1 MTQKRATSKP
11 TNGMKPISFKLK
23 NGLEVRLLPSRRA
36 PVTSVQCW
44 VKTGSADERVAEQG
58 ISHFIEHLVFK
69 GTESFGVGEIAKV
82 VEASGGEMNAWTSF
96 DQTVFYI
103 NISKEFVGT
112 ALHTISDMM
121 STPRFDPKEI
131 DAEREVVLEE
141 IKRTNDNPSRRGSRL
156 LFSNFYRRHSYRVPV
171 IGRPEVVAK
180 VSPKVLSRYFAERY
194 SAKNMLLVVAGD
206 FETPS
211 MRRQITEHFGRVQGG
226 RVRPVKRVRETP
238 PTRMRLRLE
247 ESDLKETQIHICFP
261 IPPASHKDIA
271 GLEVLSMMLGQGD
284 SSRLVRRL
292 RLDEDLA
299 NSVGAGCFAP
309 KDPGFFS
316 ISLTTRPEQT
326 LPSIQA
332 CAEVVSQSFLQAYSS
347 AEVERAITN
356 IESSEYYGLE
366 SVEGLARKMGSLL
379 TLFGDLKKFD
389 EYMQRVREFNAQE
402 AHRLLLKYL
411 DPKLMTAVVLMAKGQ
426 EAQKQEVEAA
436 LRDFSGALQRARAS
450 APARLPQK
458 HATKKAK
465 AHPKWKAAA
474 DLNVRIERE
483 TLPSGTRV
491 IWRATR
497 SAPTVSARIAWRG
510 GSRTESIHQG
520 GLTELLSRV
529 WVSGTKDL
537 DEAQLLER
545 IENLASGL
553 GAFGGRHTVGL
564 SGQTLSIR
572 QREFAPLFGEVA
584 WSPRLSAEAVPRE
597 VSQMLEGLRTREDR
611 PSQIASRIFM
621 ETLFRDHF
629 YSLDPMGTPE
639 TLRGLDLKQLE
650 LHLEKNTATSP
661 LVVVTGDLDKAVWR
675 DAIESVA
682 ASRKRVHPGP
692 ETRRDLSGRD
702 LFKSRTSGE
711 QRCFRELKKEQ
722 TQIILGW
729 PGLTLDDPRRVT
741 LQVAQGLLSGMGG
754 RLFVELREKKSLAYS
769 VGPTA
774 MEGLEGGY
782 VGAHIGCSP
791 EKAEESIRDLIAEF
805 HKLAEQLVDAD
816 ELARSKRFLIGHHDL
831 GLQKASSLSSAFLFH
846 EIYGLPAEDILNYG
860 EQVKS
865 VSAESL
871 RQLIADLVSRPPTIV
886 VVGPKSPWRE
896 GEYTAIQA

>member
-1 MTQKRATSKP
+1 MTQKRATSKS
-11 TNGMKPISFKLK
+11 TNGMKPISFQLK
-23 NGLEVRLLPSRRA
+23 NGLQVRLLPSRRA
-36 PVTSVQCW
+36 PVISVQCW
-44 VKTGSADERVAEQG
+44 VNTGSADERPAEQG

-69 GTESFGVGEIAKV
+69 GTENYGVGEIAKA

-112 ALHTISDMM
+112 ALHTIGDMM
-121 STPRFDPKEI
+121 STPRFDPKES

-156 LFSNFYRRHSYRVPV
+156 LFSNFYRRHPYRVPV

-180 VSPKVLSRYFAERY
+180 VSPKVLRRYFAERY

-206 FETPS
+206 FDTGE
-211 MRRQITEHFGRVQGG
+211 MRRQIAENFGRVQGG
-226 RVRPVKRVRETP
+226 RVRSVKRSREAAP
-238 PTRMRLRLE
+238 ARPRIRLE
-247 ESDLKETQIHICFP
+247 ESDLKETQVHICFP
-261 IPPASHKDIA
+261 IPPAAHQDLA

-284 SSRLVRRL
+284 ASRLVKRL

-299 NSVGAGCFAP
+299 NSVGSGCFAP

-316 ISLTTRPEQT
+316 ISLTARPEQT
-326 LPSIQA
+326 LPSLKA
-332 CAEVVSQSFLQAYSS
+332 CAEVVATNFQEAYSQ
-347 AEVERAITN
+347 AEIERAITN

-389 EYMQRVREFNAQE
+389 EYMQRVRDFNAKE
-402 AHRLLLKYL
+402 AHRLLRKYL
-411 DPKLMTAVVLMAKGQ
+411 DPARMTAVVLMAKGQ
-426 EAQKQEVEAA
+426 EGEKPSIEAA
-436 LRDFSGALQRARAS
+436 LREFGANLKKARAAS
-450 APARLPQK
+450 TARLSLRD
-458 HATKKAK
+458 AAKKIK
-465 AHPKWKAAA
+465 PHPKWKAAP
-474 DLNVRIERE
+474 DLNVKIERE

-510 GSRTESIHQG
+510 GSRTEALHQG

-529 WVSGTKDL
+529 WVSGTREL
-537 DEAQLLER
+537 NESQLLER
-545 IENLASGL
+545 IESMAAGL

-564 SGQTLSIR
+564 SAQTLSIR
-572 QREFAPLFGEVA
+572 QREFAPLFAEVA

-597 VSQMLEGLRTREDR
+597 ISQMLEGLRTRDDR
-611 PSQIASRIFM
+611 PAQIASRIFM

-629 YSLDPMGTPE
+629 YARDPMGTAE
-639 TLRGLDLKQLE
+639 SLRSLDLKQLE
-650 LHLEKNTATSP
+650 LHLEKNIATPP
-661 LVVVTGDLDKAVWR
+661 LVVVTGDLDKATWR
-675 DAIESVA
+675 DAIESA
-682 ASRKRVHPGP
+682 AAARKRPAPGAAL
-692 ETRRDLSGRD
+692 RDAKVER
-702 LFKSRTSGE
+702 FKPRAESE

-722 TQIILGW
+722 TQVLLGW

-791 EKAEESIRDLIAEF
+791 EKAEEAIRDLLLEF
-805 HKLAEQLVDAD
+805 QKLAEHLVDAE
-816 ELARSKRFLIGHHDL
+816 ELARAKRFLIGHHDL
-831 GLQKASSLSSAFLFH
+831 GLQKASALSSAFLFH

-860 EQVKS
+860 EQVKA

-871 RQLIADLVSRPPTIV
+871 RKLIAELVSRPPTIV

-896 GEYTAIQA
+896 GEFTTIQA

>member
-1 MTQKRATSKP
+1 MTQKRATSKS
-11 TNGMKPISFKLK
+11 TNGMKPISFRLK
-23 NGLEVRLLPSRRA
+23 NGLDVRLLPSRRA
-36 PVTSVQCW
+36 PVISVQCW
-44 VKTGSADERVAEQG
+44 VKTGSADERFAEQG

-69 GTESFGVGEIAKV
+69 GTESYGVGEIAKV
-82 VEASGGEMNAWTSF
+82 VEAAGGEMNAWTSF

-103 NISKEFVGT
+103 NISKQFANT

-121 STPRFDPKEI
+121 STPRFEPKEI

-141 IKRTNDNPSRRGSRL
+141 IKRTQDNPSRRGSRL
-156 LFSNFYRRHSYRVPV
+156 LFSNFYKRHPYRVQV

-180 VSPKVLSRYFAERY
+180 VSPRVLRRYFAERY

-206 FETPS
+206 FES
-211 MRRQITEHFGRVQGG
+211 ADMRRQIDKHFGRVQGG
-226 RVRPVKRVRETP
+226 RVRSVKRARELA
-238 PTRMRLRLE
+238 PTRMRIKIE
-247 ESDLKETQIHICFP
+247 ESDLKETQIHLSFP
-261 IPPASHKDIA
+261 IPAASHKDIA
-271 GLEVLSMMLGQGD
+271 GLEILSMMLGQGD
-284 SSRLVRRL
+284 SSRLVKRL

-309 KDPGFFS
+309 QNPGFFS

-326 LPSIQA
+326 LPSINA
-332 CAEVVSQSFLQAYSS
+332 CADIVSGNFTQAYSQ

-389 EYMQRVREFNAQE
+389 EYMQRVREFSAEE
-402 AHRLLLKYL
+402 AHRLLRKYL

-426 EAQKQEVEAA
+426 ESQKAEIEAA
-436 LRDFSGALQRARAS
+436 IREFALGLKKARES
-450 APARLPQK
+450 APARISTTVK
-458 HATKKAK
+458 AKKAK
-465 AHPKWKAAA
+465 AHPKWKAAP

-510 GSRTESIHQG
+510 GSRTESVHQG

-529 WVSGTKDL
+529 WVSGTQEL
-537 DEAQLLER
+537 NETQLLEK
-545 IENLASGL
+545 IESLASGL

-564 SGQTLSIR
+564 SGQTLSVR

-584 WSPRLSAEAVPRE
+584 WLPRVNAEAVPRE

-621 ETLFRDHF
+621 ETLFKDHF
-629 YSLDPMGTPE
+629 YARDPMGSPQ
-639 TLRGLDLKQLE
+639 TLSGLDLKQTE
-650 LHLEKNTATSP
+650 LHLAKNTSTAP
-661 LVVVTGDLDKAVWR
+661 LVVVTGDLDKSVWR
-675 DAIESVA
+675 DAIESA
-682 ASRKRVHPGP
+682 ASARQLIKEGP
-692 ETRRDLSGRD
+692 DSRREI
-702 LFKSRTSGE
+702 FKVGPKSE

-791 EKAEESIRDLIAEF
+791 EKADEAIRDLIAEF
-805 HKLAEQLVDAD
+805 QKLAQNLVDAEEMD
-816 ELARSKRFLIGHHDL
+816 RAKRFLIGHHDL
-831 GLQKASSLSSAFLFH
+831 GLQKASALSSAFLFH
-846 EIYGLPAEDILNYG
+846 EIYGLPAEEILNYG

-865 VSAESL
+865 VTAESL
-871 RQLIADLVSRPPTIV
+871 RKLIAEILKQPPTIV

-896 GEYTAIQA
+896 GEFTSIQA